1 MIQFTRMRAS
11 PMDLAGWQSDPQK
24 DMLVCSPI
32 QQNTPARELDRMCDK
47 YFGPK
52 KGDYNF
58 NSQISDPEPYI
69 SLTEISLIKDE
80 NLYL

>member
-1 MIQFTRMRAS
+1 MIQFTRTRAS
-11 PMDLAGWQSDPQK
+11 PMDLAGWQSDSQK
-24 DMLVCSPI
+24 DMFVCSPI
-32 QQNTPARELDRMCDK
+32 QQNTPVSELDRMCDK
-47 YFGPK
+47 YFNPK

-58 NSQISDPEPYI
+58 NSLISDPERYI